1 MPKLWAVTV
10 YVYSITDAVKFYG
23 EILGLDVVE
32 NDEARGMAVFDLGGI
47 PFLTRVPEAGEEWK
61 RPGGGA
67 NLFVEVDNL
76 EEVLRRIQIEGL
88 GQVLYGPEESSPNH
102 YNAGV
107 QDPFGNELVLT
118 YKNEQVENRP

>member
-1 MPKLWAVTV
+1 MPKLWAITV
-10 YVYSITDAVKFYG
+10 YVYSIADAVKFYG
-23 EILGLDVVE
+23 GILGFDVVE

-67 NLFVEVDNL
+67 NLFIEVDNL
-76 EEVLRRIQIEGL
+76 EEVLNRIQAAGL
-88 GQVLYGPEESSPNH
+88 GQVVYGPEESSPNH

-118 YKNEQVENRP
+118 HKSAQSES